1 MIKDKQ
7 PLSLP
12 HQSFGTSGTS
22 FKSPGYNYKD
32 PIEEGKL

>member
-7 PLSLP
+7 PLSLRL
-12 HQSFGTSGTS
+12 QSFGTSGTS
-22 FKSPGYNYKD
+22 FKSPSYNYKD